1 MRATRLIP
9 ICLITLAIFL
19 SLMVFN
25 PPPASAD
32 SIEPTWMSCGYAL
45 VDGVIQD
52 GEWLNE
58 SALPVTLSGSEG
70 EMAAIIYL
78 MNNHDTFFLALQV
91 ADDELSYEGEWLPEG
106 DAIRLDLD
114 NDSSQAFD
122 LLEDVL
128 IVNAASPHFIDSHL
142 SVLPSSSQADEVA
155 GGETNGSANASRQEE
170 QNHFELQHPLC
181 SGDPLDTCLQAGDLL
196 TFRLEYLDAEADGS
210 FGGSYY
216 FPDHTTTISW
226 QVAECEVLTTS
237 LYLPL
242 SRK

>member
-9 ICLITLAIFL
+9 VCLTALAIALWLFY
-19 SLMVFN
+19 FN
-25 PPPASAD
+25 SHPALAD
-32 SIEPTWMSCGYAL
+32 SIEPAKLSCGYPL

-52 GEWLNE
+52 GEWLSE
-58 SALPVTLSGSEG
+58 SAFPVTLSGSKG
-70 EMAAIIYL
+70 EMAATIYL

-91 ADDELSYEGEWLPEG
+91 ADDELSYEGEWLPGG

-142 SVLPSSSQADEVA
+142 SVLPGSSQPDETA
-155 GGETNGSANASRQEE
+155 GGETNGRANASRQEQ

-210 FGGSYY
+210 FGGSYF
-216 FPDHTTTISW
+216 FPDYTTTISW